1 MGDRVSVALIGAGRT
16 GTPLLKELVKY
27 PYVEMVGVAD
37 LDPAAEG
44 VMFAKEKGIF
54 TTSDPM
60 DLAKK
65 GEAIDILIEVSGDA
79 DLKKRIKDHF
89 EQIGNKKTII
99 MHDLVARLFISVCT
113 QQGELVPTFHPQ
125 DVGVGD

>member
-1 MGDRVSVALIGAGRT
+1 MSNKVSVALIGAGRT

-27 PYVEMVGVAD
+27 PYVEIVGAAD

-44 VMFAKEKGIF
+44 ITFAKGRGVF

-60 DLAKK
+60 DLVKK
-65 GEAIDILIEVSGDA
+65 GEAIDILIEVSGDV
-79 DLKKRIKDHF
+79 DLKKRIKDYF

-99 MHDLVARLFISVCT
+99 MHDLVARLFISVCA

-125 DVGVGD
+125 DVGIGD